1 MKKMWLLVFLVF
13 ILTGSAFAQ
22 NRYWIFFMDKGEY
35 SRLSYAEQ
43 QIVVDQYLTE
53 QARER
58 RLKRAMISLNKTS
71 ALQDLP
77 VYETYISQ
85 VQQMGF
91 NIHGKSRWFNAVSGT
106 ASEEV
111 LSQINSL
118 PFVESISPV
127 KSWTFLR
134 ESETTSPGTSLP
146 PTPTPQIFDFDYGPS
161 AFQTQ
166 FHNIDKLHEKD
177 LNGAGVI
184 VAIFDTGF
192 RLENPTLQHSQTQL
206 IAQYDFIQKDSVT
219 ANQPGDAPGQDGHG
233 TLVLSIL
240 GGLQNGQLVGPAYG
254 AQFILAKTEIV
265 NEEIHLEEDNWAMA
279 AEWAESLGAD
289 IVSSSLGYSTFD
301 QGQFSY
307 TYADMNGK
315 TTIVT
320 RAANRLAQLGV
331 LVVSSAGNEG
341 NTPWHYITAPAD
353 GFYVLAVGALN
364 SSNEVASFS
373 SRGPTFDGRIKPDV
387 SALGV
392 GVYGATTGT
401 SFQRADGTSVSCPL
415 TAGIAAQI
423 LQAVPELNLLNIL
436 DIFKRSSDSSL
447 HPDNNRGWGKVDAL
461 AAWTLATGGS
471 FSRPEAYR
479 ADPPRPNPYL
489 RNSGVI
495 FFPVDLPESALI
507 KIDIYN
513 ILGQKVA
520 SLRYQGT
527 QSHNLVLWDGRNISG
542 HFVPDGIYIYR
553 IHTGGWEKFGKITII
568 N

>member
-1 MKKMWLLVFLVF
+1 MKILWLTVFLVF
-13 ILTGSAFAQ
+13 GVTGSVFSQ
-22 NRYWIFFMDKGEY
+22 SRYWIFFKDKGEY
-35 SRLSYAEQ
+35 ARLSYAEQ
-43 QIVVDQYLTE
+43 QAVIDQYLTE

-58 RLKRAMISLNKTS
+58 RLKRAMVSLNKTS
-71 ALQDLP
+71 AVQDLP
-77 VYETYISQ
+77 VDDAYVSQ
-85 VQQMGF
+85 VKHLGF
-91 NIHGKSRWFNAVSGT
+91 TVHGKSRWFNAVSGT

-111 LSQINSL
+111 LSQIRSL
-118 PFVESISPV
+118 QFVESISLV

-146 PTPTPQIFDFDYGPS
+146 PAPTPQIFDFDYGPS

-177 LNGAGVI
+177 LNGEGVI

-192 RLENPTLQHSQTQL
+192 RLENPSLQHIQSQL

-219 ANQPGDAPGQDGHG
+219 ANQPGDAAGQDGHG

-307 TYADMNGK
+307 TYEDMNGK
-315 TTIVT
+315 TTIIT

-331 LVVSSAGNEG
+331 LVISSAGNEG

-364 SSNEVASFS
+364 SSNEIAGFS

-387 SALGV
+387 SALGI
-392 GVYGATTGT
+392 GVYGATTGA
-401 SFQRADGTSVSCPL
+401 SFQSASGTSVSCPL
-415 TAGIAAQI
+415 TAGIA
-423 LQAVPELNLLNIL
+423 
-436 DIFKRSSDSSL
+436 
-447 HPDNNRGWGKVDAL
+447 L
-461 AAWTLATGGS
+461 AEYSGS
-471 FSRPEAYR
+471 F
-479 ADPPRPNPYL
+479 
-489 RNSGVI
+489 
-495 FFPVDLPESALI
+495 
-507 KIDIYN
+507 
-513 ILGQKVA
+513 
-520 SLRYQGT
+520 
-527 QSHNLVLWDGRNISG
+527 
-542 HFVPDGIYIYR
+542 
-553 IHTGGWEKFGKITII
+553 
-568 N
+568 

>member
-1 MKKMWLLVFLVF
+1 MKKLWLLFLLIF
-13 ILTGSAFAQ
+13 LFSGTTYSQ
-22 NRYWIFFMDKGEY
+22 NRYWIFFKDKGEY
-35 SRLSYAEQ
+35 TNLSYVEQ
-43 QIVVDQYLTE
+43 QAVINQYLTE

-58 RLKRAMISLNKTS
+58 RLKRAIVSLNKAS

-77 VYETYISQ
+77 VYEGYVSQ
-85 VQQMGF
+85 VEEMGF
-91 NIHGKSRWFNAVSGT
+91 TIHGRSRWFNAVSGT
-106 ASEEV
+106 AGEDI
-111 LSQINSL
+111 LSQIKSL
-118 PFVESISPV
+118 SFVESVSPV

-134 ESETTSPGTSLP
+134 ESETTSPGIGLP
-146 PTPTPQIFDFDYGPS
+146 PAPTPQIFDFDYGPS

-177 LNGAGVI
+177 LNGTGVI

-192 RLENPTLQHSQTQL
+192 RLENPSLQHIQSQL

-240 GGLQNGQLVGPAYG
+240 GGLQNDQLVGPAYG

-392 GVYGATTGT
+392 GVYGATTGA

-415 TAGIAAQI
+415 TAGIAAQL

-436 DIFKRSSDSSL
+436 DIFKRSSDSAL

-461 AAWTLATGGS
+461 ATWTLATGGA
-471 FSRPEAYR
+471 FSRPETYR

-513 ILGQKVA
+513 ILGQLVVR
-520 SLRYQGT
+520 LRYQGT
-527 QSHNLVLWDGRNISG
+527 QPHNLVLWDGRNLSG